1 MRYMRCMNLIELQQR
16 LDALNINNELYS
28 IDTIEKPNAYHISSY
43 NGLYDV
49 YFCDERGNRVYFGTN
64 LECSKA
70 CDLILSKIQG
80 ELDSVKEFDKINQQN
95 FLLYKK
101 KIENNS
107 NPRVFAVSGDGVAIE
122 KAKDESIVYSE
133 NQTAILDARGVTGTC
148 LVPYGVERILS
159 ESFGP
164 NIVNIILPVSVIQIE
179 SRAFLS
185 CINLRQI
192 LLPTSVISLGANI
205 FDNCFSLEKIWVCEE
220 RLTDYISDPYF
231 KIYRDFFVPYKKVEY
246 EMIAKL
252 IANGRLVNRTS

>member
-1 MRYMRCMNLIELQQR
+1 MRCMNLTELQQR

-80 ELDSVKEFDKINQQN
+80 ELDSAKELDKINQQN

-107 NPRVFAVSGDGVAIE
+107 TPRVFAVSGDGIAIE

-252 IANGRLVNRTS
+252 IANSRLVNRTS

>member
-1 MRYMRCMNLIELQQR
+1 MNLIELQQR
-16 LDALNINNELYS
+16 LDALNVHNALYS

-80 ELDSVKEFDKINQQN
+80 ELDSAKEFDKINQQN

-107 NPRVFAVSGDGVAIE
+107 TPRVFAVSGDGIAIE

-133 NQTAILDARGVTGTC
+133 NQTAILDARGVKGTY
-148 LVPYGVERILS
+148 LVKDGIERIMS
-159 ESFGP
+159 ESFGT
-164 NIVNIILPVSVIQIE
+164 NIVNVILPMSVNRIE
-179 SRAFLS
+179 CRAFFA

-192 LLPTSVISLGANI
+192 LIPDSIVYFGPYI
-205 FDNCFSLEKIWVCEE
+205 FDCCFSLEKIWVCDDK
-220 RLTDYISDPYF
+220 LTDYVSDRFFGMY
-231 KIYRDFFVPYKKVEY
+231 KKFFVPYKKSEY
-246 EMIAKL
+246 DTIAQS
-252 IANGRLVNRTS
+252 IVGD